1 MPKPQKS
8 RAPAPPAKKG
18 RLPSPATAAELLL
31 EIGVEELP
39 YQFIAPALAVL
50 KDSAEQLF
58 NDQRLAFQS
67 TRTMGTPRRLTL
79 VVEGL
84 ATQQTS
90 MVKETMGPSK
100 AVAFDQAGQPTRAA
114 TGFAA
119 GQGVTIQELQV
130 RRTPKG
136 EYLFA
141 VKQEEGRPAH
151 VVLEAL
157 LPQLIAKLS
166 FPKAMKWNSTGVRF
180 ARPVRWL
187 VALYGGATLPIEA
200 AGITAGNRTEGHR
213 VLGSGKGIAVRDSES
228 YLKGLERQGV
238 IPDPQRRRHMIEE
251 QIAILCK
258 KTGFTLNVDGDLLDQ
273 AVYTTECPNAIIGSF
288 KPAYLEVPQEILIT
302 SMKEHQGFFSL
313 MHKETGKLVPH
324 FIAVTNNRAKDMGLI
339 REGNERVL
347 AARLADAKFFFDEDR
362 KVKLVDRVEKLTGIV
377 FHQKAGTLY
386 HKTLRIIN
394 LVTWL
399 ASKLGLNHDDQNAC
413 RQAAELSKTD
423 LLSGIVGEFP
433 TLQGIMGG
441 YYAMHDGEPA
451 KVSRAIRDQYLP
463 RGMDERLPE
472 TMEGKI
478 LSLADRLD
486 TIVAFFRAGI
496 TPRGSED
503 PYALRRHALSIVR
516 IIIEGRLKLDL
527 DEAIG
532 TSINIAEK
540 DVKSSPSMLDD
551 PRRFIFERF
560 RFYAGTLYI
569 KRDDVMAA
577 VCKTAYARTHLDLV
591 DILERMKALESMTTR
606 PEFDPL
612 IVGFKRAHRLVE
624 KEQWDRKPVDKAR
637 FEHPAESA
645 LYNAAEEERETM
657 QSAMTRG
664 EYGQALDALVRLKP
678 AIDAFFAAV
687 MVNAEDPAVRS
698 NRLSLLQEVDDFFN
712 SFADFS
718 QIVVQGG

>member
-1 MPKPQKS
+1 
-8 RAPAPPAKKG
+8 
-18 RLPSPATAAELLL
+18 
-31 EIGVEELP
+31 
-39 YQFIAPALAVL
+39 
-50 KDSAEQLF
+50 
-58 NDQRLAFQS
+58 
-67 TRTMGTPRRLTL
+67 
-79 VVEGL
+79 
-84 ATQQTS
+84 
-90 MVKETMGPSK
+90 
-100 AVAFDQAGQPTRAA
+100 
-114 TGFAA
+114 
-119 GQGVTIQELQV
+119 
-130 RRTPKG
+130 
-136 EYLFA
+136 
-141 VKQEEGRPAH
+141 
-151 VVLEAL
+151 
-157 LPQLIAKLS
+157 
-166 FPKAMKWNSTGVRF
+166 
-180 ARPVRWL
+180 
-187 VALYGGATLPIEA
+187 
-200 AGITAGNRTEGHR
+200 
-213 VLGSGKGIAVRDSES
+213 
-228 YLKGLERQGV
+228 
-238 IPDPQRRRHMIEE
+238 
-251 QIAILCK
+251 
-258 KTGFTLNVDGDLLDQ
+258 LDQ

-313 MHKETGKLVPH
+313 RHKETGKLVPH
-324 FIAVTNNRAKDMGLI
+324 FIAVSNIRAKDMGLI

-433 TLQGIMGG
+433 TLQGIIGG

-451 KVSRAIRDQYLP
+451 KVFRAIRDQYLP

-516 IIIEGRLKLDL
+516 IIIEGKLKLDL

-532 TSINIAEK
+532 TSINIVEK

-560 RFYAGTLYI
+560 RFYAGTLHI

-577 VCKTAYARTHLDLV
+577 VCKTAYAQTHLDLV
-591 DILERMKALESMTTR
+591 DILERMKALESVTTK

-624 KEQWDRKPVDKAR
+624 KEQWDRKPVDEAR
-637 FEHPAESA
+637 FEHPTESA
-645 LYNAAEEERETM
+645 LYQAMNREKTLSKIAIATN
-657 QSAMTRG
+657 QWD
-664 EYGQALDALVRLKP
+664 YDQALDALVRLKP